1 MPHVSWPLTVPQM
14 DAEQSQP
21 LVHMLETLLVTGPA
35 RTLVSLGQDLGSQL
49 LFLPVSPAVFGPEPS
64 TAHLPHPVRGAAITV
79 LVEETLVGDGT
90 WLVIGL

>member
-1 MPHVSWPLTVPQM
+1 M
-14 DAEQSQP
+14 DTEQSQP

-49 LFLPVSPAVFGPEPS
+49 LFLPISPAVFGPEPS
-64 TAHLPHPVRGAAITV
+64 TAHLHHPARWAAIPV
-79 LVEETLVGDGT
+79 LLEETLGGDGT

>member
-1 MPHVSWPLTVPQM
+1 M
-14 DAEQSQP
+14 DTEQSQL

-49 LFLPVSPAVFGPEPS
+49 LFLPISPAVFGPEPS
-64 TAHLPHPVRGAAITV
+64 TAHLHLPARWAAVPV
-79 LVEETLVGDGT
+79 LLEETLGGDGA

>member
-1 MPHVSWPLTVPQM
+1 M

-49 LFLPVSPAVFGPEPS
+49 LFLPVSAAVFGPEPS
-64 TAHLPHPVRGAAITV
+64 TAHLPHPALGAAIPV
-79 LVEETLVGDGT
+79 LVEETLGGHGT